1 MAEQIECV
9 GGPKDGMFLPMKADW
24 VSIPDYS
31 HLDGKEPHEF
41 TPPERHHY
49 SYNPTTNTY
58 EYKGVR
64 K

>member
-1 MAEQIECV
+1 MPDQIECV
-9 GGPKDGMFLPMKADW
+9 GGPFDGKSFPKGDW
-24 VSIPDYS
+24 VSIPDWS

-49 SYNPTTNTY
+49 TYNHQSNTY
-58 EYKGVR
+58 EYQGVR